1 MFFLIFRKISVT
13 FWCNRDFFCFGCG
26 YFCFFCGEVCMV
38 IFFLG
43 GYIFFSVVIFF
54 FLGGCFGVGGDEKYG
69 CLWLFMVVYMV
80 IFFI

>member
-1 MFFLIFRKISVT
+1 MY
-13 FWCNRDFFCFGCG
+13 G
-26 YFCFFCGEVCMV
+26 Y
-38 IFFLG
+38 IFFRWL
-43 GYIFFSVVIFF
+43 YFFSVVIFF